1 MQTTAVTLKNKL
13 RVKRPLLG
21 GFVFSGDPNIPEIY
35 AECGFDFV
43 IIDTEHALN
52 DLRSVHAHL
61 RACAAAGIHAIVR
74 LGVANFPDAP
84 RLLDAGAEGIM
95 IPHLGHG
102 TGTKELLASM
112 KYWPEGSRPTCT
124 GVQMAGYGLRNFGE
138 CAERSNRDVLS
149 IGLVE
154 DQECVDSI
162 DRVLDETRV
171 DWIMPGPADLASSL
185 GLHGKLT
192 HPTVRAAVETIIA
205 EAHRKNIAI
214 GIYVNEPV
222 EIADWLD
229 KGISFFVYSID
240 YKVLGK
246 SLRTA
251 ASACREAFAAT
262 SDLTKASHP

>member
-1 MQTTAVTLKNKL
+1 MQTTAVALKNKL
-13 RVKRPLLG
+13 REKRPLLG
-21 GFVFSGDPNIPEIY
+21 GFVFSGDSNIPEIY

-61 RACAAAGIHAIVR
+61 RACAGAGIHAIVR
-74 LGVANFPDAP
+74 LGAANFPDAP
-84 RLLDAGAEGIM
+84 RLLDDGAEGIM

-102 TGTKELLASM
+102 AGTKDILASM
-112 KYWPEGSRPTCT
+112 KYFPDGSRPTCT
-124 GVQMAGYGLRNFGE
+124 GVQMAGYGLRNFAE
-138 CAERSNRDVLS
+138 CAEQSNRNVLS

-154 DQECVDSI
+154 DRECVESI

-192 HPTVRAAVETIIA
+192 HPTVRAATETVIA
-205 EAHRKNIAI
+205 AAHKKDIAV
-214 GIYVNEPV
+214 GVYVNDPA
-222 EIADWLD
+222 EIAGWTD
-229 KGISFFVYSID
+229 KGVSFFVYSID
-240 YKVLGK
+240 YKVLAK
-246 SLRTA
+246 SLRNA

-262 SDLTKASHP
+262 SELTKA

>member
-1 MQTTAVTLKNKL
+1 MQTTAVALKDKL

-21 GFVFSGDPNIPEIY
+21 GFVFSGDSNIPEIY

-52 DLRSVHAHL
+52 DLHSVHAHL
-61 RACAAAGIHAIVR
+61 RACAGAGIHAIVR
-74 LGVANFPDAP
+74 LGAANFADAP
-84 RLLDAGAEGIM
+84 RLLDAGAEGFM

-102 TGTKELLASM
+102 AGTKEILASM

-124 GVQMAGYGLRNFGE
+124 GVHMAGYGLRNFAE

-154 DQECVDSI
+154 DRECVESI
-162 DRVLDETRV
+162 GRVLDETRV

-192 HPTVRAAVETIIA
+192 HPTVRAATETVIA
-205 EAHRKNIAI
+205 EAKRKDIAV
-214 GIYVNEPV
+214 GIYVNDPA
-222 EIADWLD
+222 EIGDWLD
-229 KGISFFVYSID
+229 KGIGFFVYSID
-240 YKVLGK
+240 YKVFGK
-246 SLRTA
+246 ALRTV

-262 SDLTKASHP
+262 SALTKA